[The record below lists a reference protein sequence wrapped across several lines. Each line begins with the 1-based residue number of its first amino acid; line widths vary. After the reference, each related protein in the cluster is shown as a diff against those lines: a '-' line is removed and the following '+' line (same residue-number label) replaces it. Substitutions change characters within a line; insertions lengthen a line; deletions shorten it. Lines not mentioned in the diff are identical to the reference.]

1 MSRELENLRRMESV
15 KHVHQVQ
22 VEILL
27 EPNNVTISA
36 MKDLSDVS
44 RCCGMDKNTT
54 CLDDIWVGEDFV
66 QVFQL
71 IAQLKWIDN
80 PVLLART
87 NLHQTHEATICA
99 IAMVFQIESNFPCL
113 AELVYELCELGTC

>member
-1 MSRELENLRRMESV
+1 MSRELENLRRLESV
-15 KHVHQVQ
+15 EQVHQIQ

-27 EPNNVTISA
+27 EPNDVTISA
-36 MKDLSDVS
+36 MKDLPDVS

-54 CLDDIWVGEDFV
+54 CLDDIRVGEDFIH
-66 QVFQL
+66 VFQF

-87 NLHQTHEATICA
+87 NLPQTHEATICA
-99 IAMVFQIESNFPCL
+99 ISMVFQIESDFPCL